1 MGLREAVRARPVLRL
16 RAAAAHLRA
25 APAASAAE
33 LTTVENAA
41 VSDVLR
47 SHDHTVHDVSH
58 GPLRENGRRP
68 FANHLSHG
76 VIALAE
82 LGADASALR
91 AWADHNGKHSQVPVD
106 PWNQSAGALDRE
118 EVLALRGQRKNYTGL
133 VEYFAA
139 ECEASSL
146 DAVLAEWLPE
156 LLPAVKSAL
165 CHAFISIGLGVR
177 SGHDLVVQQGLA
189 WAIHAHDPQLPLAA
203 DPPNNVPPAD
213 ALAAASKRFAGDR
226 RESDELILEPALHEL
241 ADAVHIDPQ
250 NPGLDLL
257 RTAATVYA
265 ATPHK

>member
-25 APAASAAE
+25 APAASPAE

-91 AWADHNGKHSQVPVD
+91 AWADHNGAHSQGRSVEPVGGCAR
-106 PWNQSAGALDRE
+106 PRGGAGTARPAQELHRPGG
-118 EVLALRGQRKNYTGL
+118 VL
-133 VEYFAA
+133 
-139 ECEASSL
+139 C
-146 DAVLAEWLPE
+146 
-156 LLPAVKSAL
+156 
-165 CHAFISIGLGVR
+165 C
-177 SGHDLVVQQGLA
+177 
-189 WAIHAHDPQLPLAA
+189 
-203 DPPNNVPPAD
+203 
-213 ALAAASKRFAGDR
+213 
-226 RESDELILEPALHEL
+226 
-241 ADAVHIDPQ
+241 
-250 NPGLDLL
+250 
-257 RTAATVYA
+257 
-265 ATPHK
+265 